1 MSLVQEYQ
9 KFCSEYSFRSSKIF
23 GQNFLIDQNVVEK
36 MMKVIKNLDYETIIE
51 VGPGL
56 GSLTNKLVKLKNS
69 YKSDRNR

>member
-1 MSLVQEYQ
+1 MNIPLGLQ
-9 KFCSEYSFRSSKIF
+9 KYLDRI
-23 GQNFLIDQNVVEK
+23 FLIDQNVVEK
-36 MMKVIKNLDYETIIE
+36 MMKVIKSLDYETIIE